1 MSSKDYIDNKLKS
14 LLYNAKCFSK
24 LHTCLEIRISDYAA
38 QLCGCRSTR
47 QIDDNISE
55 DIEIKYNELMNLL
68 YENILYCLSF
78 LEKDHV
84 YTNKVLDFSDDF
96 LEQYLEDTLYYMTT
110 ENYTSYFNENFFI

>member
-1 MSSKDYIDNKLKS
+1 MSSKDYTDNKLKS
-14 LLYNAKCFSK
+14 LLCDAKGFSK
-24 LHTCLEIRISDYAA
+24 LHTCLEIRLSDHAA

-47 QIDDNISE
+47 QLSDDVLE

-68 YENILYCLSF
+68 SENILECFSY

-84 YTNKVLDFSDDF
+84 YNTKVLDFSDDL
-96 LEQYLEDTLYYMTT
+96 LENYLEDTLYYMTV